1 MYVMLCVRPDICF
14 IIGIMSRYQSNLSL
28 EHWKDLKHILK
39 YLWRMRDYVLV
50 FLSVKMEGWNDGW
63 KSYLL

>member
-14 IIGIMSRYQSNLSL
+14 IIGIMCRYQSNLSL

-50 FLSVKMEGWNDGW
+50 FPSVKMEGWNDGW